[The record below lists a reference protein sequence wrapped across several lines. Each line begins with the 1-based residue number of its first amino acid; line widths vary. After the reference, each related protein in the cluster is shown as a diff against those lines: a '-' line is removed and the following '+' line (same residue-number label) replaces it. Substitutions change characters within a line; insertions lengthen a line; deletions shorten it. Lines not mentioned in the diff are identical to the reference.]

1 MTEQGSAPP
10 RRWPL
15 VLVAL
20 SFVVMLGIWGVDRL
34 LLPLFQPLIGQKV
47 TSARDAVPVEI
58 AGETLRVPANYIRFS
73 DQRRGGR
80 QPRLDLFA
88 VLPDLSGFS
97 TEREADFSDTG
108 ATSPLVF
115 IAITPREEGP
125 SAAIRLAAVYQ
136 RHFTGAPLAGPD
148 GLIGRTMA
156 AGSGYDGE
164 TVYFEGG
171 STSPFVARCFPA
183 EATTAPATCL
193 RELDLGAGLSVL
205 YRFRAAHLGL
215 WRGLDARVKALG
227 ASLLARP
234 PA

>member
-1 MTEQGSAPP
+1 MTQPETPP

-20 SFVVMLGIWGVDRL
+20 SFVVMLGIWVVDRVL
-34 LLPLFQPLIGQKV
+34 MPVFQPLIGQKV
-47 TSARDAVPVEI
+47 TSARDVVRVDI
-58 AGETLRVPANYIRFS
+58 LGEALRVPANYIRFS

-80 QPRLDLFA
+80 LPRLDLFA

-97 TEREADFSDTG
+97 AEREADFSDTS

-136 RHFTGAPLAGPD
+136 RHFTGEPIAGPD
-148 GLIGRTMA
+148 GLIGRAMA

-164 TVYFEGG
+164 TVYFEAG

-183 EATTAPATCL
+183 ETTTAPASCL
-193 RELDLGAGLSVL
+193 RELEIGHGLTLL
-205 YRFRAAHLGL
+205 YRFRAHHLGG
-215 WRGLDARVKALG
+215 WRRMDDNVTRLG
-227 ASLLARP
+227 RSLLAP
-234 PA
+234 SP